1 MVKVGKMKTRHAS
14 LKNAKGKALRTLP
27 LRGYLHENL
36 IKNNAGHEKV
46 LRLYAACKI
55 YASGIIPIRRD
66 DKQTFR
72 RKQIMRKLAIN
83 EKTFYAYIA
92 QLKKLGLTH
101 HDLNGNLCIRGA
113 VKIVGERKVAYE
125 AKHLDSLPKFKN
137 FIRAIQMAFEMH
149 NKKRCGAYRSKT
161 NVHLAQ
167 SYALLKNLGLSL
179 PTASLESYMDDAFAA
194 GYFTHTTG
202 VSRSSIS
209 KSRKAAHY
217 NGFLQVVNAKL
228 RCELPGNTQD
238 PQALIAEAHRLNE
251 LCDFGLNPVLRKDAR
266 GYYFTHY
273 LPSLVKARFRVY
285 KVRDAAYLKH
295 KQELR
300 AKFKKEHNLCTKL
313 GIAKD
318 RYPNQPKAVV
328 QNFIQPIQTVW
339 F

>member
-1 MVKVGKMKTRHAS
+1 MKTRHAS

-36 IKNNAGHEKV
+36 IKNNVGNEKV

-55 YASGIIPIRRD
+55 YASGLIPTRRD

-72 RKQIMRKLAIN
+72 RKQIMRKLGIN
-83 EKTFYAYIA
+83 EKTFYVYVG

-101 HDLNGNLCIRGA
+101 NDLGGNLCIKGA
-113 VKIVGERKVAYE
+113 VKIVGERKVAYQ
-125 AKHLDSLPKFKN
+125 ASHLGDLPKFKN
-137 FIRAIQMAFEMH
+137 FIRATEMVFEMH
-149 NKKRCGAYRSKT
+149 NKKRCGAYRSKA

-167 SYALLKNLGLSL
+167 SYALLKNLGLNLS
-179 PTASLESYMDDAFAA
+179 TSGLESYMDDAFAA

-202 VSRSSIS
+202 LSRSSIS
-209 KSRKAAHY
+209 KIRTRAHN
-217 NGFLQVVNAKL
+217 NGFLEVVNARL

-251 LCDFGLNPVLRKDAR
+251 LCDFGLNPVLRKDGH

-273 LPSLVKARFRVY
+273 LPSLVRSRMRVY

-295 KQELR
+295 KRELR
-300 AKFKKEHNLCTKL
+300 VKFKKEHNLCTKL

-318 RYPNQPKAVV
+318 KYPVVPKGTV
-328 QNFIQPIQTVW
+328 QNFIQPIHTVW